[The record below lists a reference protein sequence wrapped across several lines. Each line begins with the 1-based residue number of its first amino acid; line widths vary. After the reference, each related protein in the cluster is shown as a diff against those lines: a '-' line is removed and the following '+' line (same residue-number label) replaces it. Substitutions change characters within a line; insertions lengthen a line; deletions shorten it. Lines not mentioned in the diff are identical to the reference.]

1 MARQT
6 GSQRRKSQAAGRS
19 ARKPVV
25 RRGAGG
31 GQGNKARRSSSTQP
45 KPGDIRYVKGQK
57 QIYTGTEFINASTQR
72 DIAKMNFMGRQ
83 TEGQMARSRAKAST
97 TSSQK
102 PRRNITPASAS
113 APKAAPKAA
122 APKAAAKPK
131 KPATAEEGRMQW
143 ARKYSADKYKDQA
156 IGKEAR
162 RYLAKLTKNKTL
174 RKEAQ
179 ATYNRGSA

>member
-6 GSQRRKSQAAGRS
+6 GSQRRKSQAAGRA

-31 GQGNKARRSSSTQP
+31 GQGNKVSRSSRTQP

-102 PRRNITPASAS
+102 PRRNVTPASAS

-122 APKAAAKPK
+122 APK
-131 KPATAEEGRMQW
+131 KPATVEEGRMQW

-162 RYLAKLTKNKTL
+162 RYMAKQKKKGTL
-174 RKEAQ
+174 RKEGQ
-179 ATYNRGSA
+179 STYNRGSA

>member
-6 GSQRRKSQAAGRS
+6 GSQRRKSQAAGR
-19 ARKPVV
+19 ATRKPVV

-31 GQGNKARRSSSTQP
+31 GQGNKARRYSSTQP

-83 TEGQMARSRAKAST
+83 TEGQMARSRAKASA

-102 PRRNITPASAS
+102 PRRNVTSASAS
-113 APKAAPKAA
+113 APKPSPKPAPKP
-122 APKAAAKPK
+122 APRKTA
-131 KPATAEEGRMQW
+131 ATAEEGRMIW